1 MSAFWK
7 HYGATL
13 LLLTG
18 VILGALCG
26 ILWPAAAHAVK
37 PVGQLFLNLIFVM
50 IVPLV
55 FFSTAASICK
65 LRGSGMLG
73 RTVLTV
79 LAVFLGMSLVAALLG
94 LLGTSCVPLVL
105 PSEWDPVPGTFAE
118 GAGLGTVSVAD
129 SIVGALTASDFSL
142 LLSKEH
148 MLALV
153 LFSALFGYAVGAA
166 GTAGAA
172 MERFVLSGTEVMMK
186 MVSLV
191 MVLAPLGLGCYF
203 ADTVASVGAQLLGGY
218 LRVLVL
224 YLALTVVV
232 FFVINSLYVFCA
244 GGSGAEAGSGADGS
258 GRGFRGR
265 MEALRRYWA
274 HIWAPA
280 ATAVGTASSAA
291 SMPSAMEAARRMGV
305 APEIAESVIPLG
317 TNIHKDGSV
326 LGAVFKIVFLLAL
339 CGRVGGGFETLAAIV
354 GVALLEAVV
363 LSAVP
368 SGGLTGE
375 VFICSVMGFPP
386 EMVGIIV
393 VIGTLID
400 VPATLL
406 NVNGNIVASLL
417 TDRLTG
423 RRTKESK

>member
-1 MSAFWK
+1 
-7 HYGATL
+7 
-13 LLLTG
+13 
-18 VILGALCG
+18 
-26 ILWPAAAHAVK
+26 
-37 PVGQLFLNLIFVM
+37 
-50 IVPLV
+50 
-55 FFSTAASICK
+55 
-65 LRGSGMLG
+65 
-73 RTVLTV
+73 
-79 LAVFLGMSLVAALLG
+79 
-94 LLGTSCVPLVL
+94 
-105 PSEWDPVPGTFAE
+105 
-118 GAGLGTVSVAD
+118 
-129 SIVGALTASDFSL
+129 
-142 LLSKEH
+142 
-148 MLALV
+148 
-153 LFSALFGYAVGAA
+153 
-166 GTAGAA
+166 
-172 MERFVLSGTEVMMK
+172 
-186 MVSLV
+186 
-191 MVLAPLGLGCYF
+191 
-203 ADTVASVGAQLLGGY
+203 
-218 LRVLVL
+218 
-224 YLALTVVV
+224 
-232 FFVINSLYVFCA
+232 
-244 GGSGAEAGSGADGS
+244 
-258 GRGFRGR
+258 

-417 TDRLTG
+417 TDRLRG